1 MPDPSL
7 YVGCIIFVPL
17 VSQDHRWIGI
27 VSQRV
32 NDDTLRALLIPDLEA
47 DEKTEDFQA
56 EAITG

>member
-7 YVGCIIFVPL
+7 HVGSIKFVPL

-32 NDDTLRALLIPDLEA
+32 NDYTLRSLFIPDLEA
-47 DEKTEDFQA
+47 VEKTEEF
-56 EAITG
+56 